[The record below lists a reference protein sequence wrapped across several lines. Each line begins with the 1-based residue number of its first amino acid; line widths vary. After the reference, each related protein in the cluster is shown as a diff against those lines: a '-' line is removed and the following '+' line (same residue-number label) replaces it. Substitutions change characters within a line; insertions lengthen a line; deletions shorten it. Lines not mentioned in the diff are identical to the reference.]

1 MTKKRITKRL
11 SELSTRD
18 LLAVGLPLVLLLIA
32 GFWLAARF
40 IQPAPPS
47 TLVFSSGGD
56 GGAYQRFAVAYRDV
70 LARHGITLIEKPSAG
85 AIDNLK
91 RLRTASAT
99 EETETSVSAG
109 FFQEGAGEIKESDT
123 LQSLGG
129 LYYEPLWIFLRED
142 IAESDRL
149 LQLKGKRIAVG
160 SPGSGTR
167 HLALELLEANGVSA
181 KNTRFFDKGGI
192 GLVEAFRKNEIDAAL
207 VVGPPQSATVWSL
220 LFTPGIRLMS
230 LTHAEAYTRQFP
242 YLSKVI
248 LPRGA
253 VDVARDLPD
262 QDIPMVA
269 TTATVLVREDLH
281 PALVDIMLEAAIET
295 HGMAGL
301 FQKQGEFPRATTL
314 SFPLSDEAKRYYKS
328 GKPFLQRYLPFWTA
342 TLLDRMTV
350 MLIPLIALLIPLI
363 KIAPGLYRWR
373 VSSHI
378 YRRYGELKFIEAEVD
393 VDPARYSPAEWMA
406 KLDAIEADANRI
418 TVPLAFA
425 DMLYT
430 LKSHIAFVRE
440 TVQRRITATI
450 VTTA

>member
-11 SELSTRD
+11 SEISTRD
-18 LLAVGLPLVLLLIA
+18 ILAVGLPLLLLLVA

-40 IQPAPPS
+40 IQPAPPN
-47 TLVFSSGGD
+47 TLVFSSGGE
-56 GGAYQRFAVAYRDV
+56 GGAYQRFAATYRDI
-70 LARHGITLIEKPSAG
+70 LARHGIALIEKPSAG
-85 AIDNLK
+85 ALDNLK
-91 RLRTASAT
+91 RLRTASVMEDA
-99 EETETSVSAG
+99 EAAVSAG
-109 FFQEGAGEIKESDT
+109 FFQEGAGEPKEGDT

-129 LYYEPLWIFLRED
+129 LYYEPLWIFIRED

-149 LQLKGKRIAVG
+149 VQLKGKRIAVG
-160 SPGSGTR
+160 GQGSGTR

-181 KNTRFFDKGGI
+181 KNTRLLDKGGLK
-192 GLVEAFRKNEIDAAL
+192 LVEAFQKNDIDAAF

-220 LFTPGIRLMS
+220 LFTPGIRLMI

-242 YLSKVI
+242 YLSKVV

-253 VDVARDLPD
+253 VDLARDVPD
-262 QDIPMVA
+262 RDVPMVA
-269 TTATVLVREDLH
+269 TTATVLIREDLH
-281 PALVDIMLEAAIET
+281 PALVDLLLEAAIET

-301 FQKQGEFPRATTL
+301 FQKQGDFPRATTL
-314 SFPLSDEAKRYYKS
+314 SFPLSDEARRYYKS

-342 TLLDRMTV
+342 TLLDRMAV
-350 MLIPLIALLIPLI
+350 MLIPLIALLIPLV
-363 KIAPGLYRWR
+363 KVAPGLYRWR

-393 VDPARYSPAEWMA
+393 ADPAKYSQAEWMK

-418 TVPLAFA
+418 ATPLAFA

-440 TVQRRITATI
+440 TVEKRIT
-450 VTTA
+450 TTV